1 MLSITAVLVVGQLV
15 LLAAF
20 VLGVVAFF
28 GLVVYDLFAGAEA
41 TPPVAD
47 EQTAYAVTARAA

>member
-1 MLSITAVLVVGQLV
+1 MLSITAVLVIGQLV

-28 GLVVYDLFAGAEA
+28 GLIAYDAFAGREA
-41 TPPVAD
+41 TPPRAD
-47 EQTAYAVTARAA
+47 EQTAYVTARAA